1 MSPGL
6 ITSAVM
12 AITRRSTRIEG
23 RLRPQPLSASRR
35 PIPFPSPACGSRL
48 RRSTQHGSP
57 PVDTTGPT
65 ILSPSRASVDW
76 SQRFRAR
83 LLARSEDRHSQSW
96 APRAQGLG
104 RGAGR
109 GFGASSRSC
118 PAIQAGR
125 NASSHAATR
134 PLCWNQPPRCSG
146 GSGLRAASNAQRG
159 DASSGTS
166 CNR

>member
-1 MSPGL
+1 LGLWPFGLGPWALHDVQAILLCDTLGLVAVKVSPKHATARRRLACAVLSSSSSMSPGL

-12 AITRRSTRIEG
+12 AITWRSTRIEG

-96 APRAQGLG
+96 APRA
-104 RGAGR
+104 
-109 GFGASSRSC
+109 
-118 PAIQAGR
+118 
-125 NASSHAATR
+125 
-134 PLCWNQPPRCSG
+134 
-146 GSGLRAASNAQRG
+146 
-159 DASSGTS
+159 
-166 CNR
+166 